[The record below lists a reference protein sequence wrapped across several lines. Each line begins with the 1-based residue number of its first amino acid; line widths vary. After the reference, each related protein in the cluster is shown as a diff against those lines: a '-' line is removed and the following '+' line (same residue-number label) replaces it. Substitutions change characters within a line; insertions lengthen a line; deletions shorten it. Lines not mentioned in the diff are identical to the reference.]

1 MVNKRKLEVL
11 FCVGEISTSDAYMV
25 CPNLAPFSCGD
36 AFHQSHQNVRLH
48 LHMTPCPSALYCDQ
62 SYIRCVSDVSQS
74 LHKYSTME
82 SNSSM

>member
-48 LHMTPCPSALYCDQ
+48 LHMTPCSSALKIAINHIHCAE
-62 SYIRCVSDVSQS
+62 VSKPLHMYS
-74 LHKYSTME
+74 LME
-82 SNSSM
+82 RNSST

>member
-11 FCVGEISTSDAYMV
+11 VCVGEISTSDAYMV

-48 LHMTPCPSALYCDQ
+48 LHMTRCPSALYCDQ
-62 SYIRCVSDVSQS
+62 SYIRCGSDVSQS
-74 LHKYSTME
+74 LHMYSPME